1 MHSKFDTLGADAYDG
16 MMGRWSRRLAP
27 QFLDF
32 AGVRDGECVIDI
44 GCGTGSLTFAVLER
58 ANVNRIDAVDLNAGF
73 LEALRQRTADS
84 RVAIQH
90 GDACALPFGDAVFD
104 RAFSLLVLQHL
115 SDGERSVREM
125 YRVLRP
131 GGTAAAAVWDT
142 FGGMPTQ
149 RVFWDTIAA
158 LEPSAGDRRAAAHGK
173 PNTEQGQIKNAF
185 VRAGFE
191 GVVETTLTIRMD
203 FESFED
209 YWHPQ
214 VFGQGDTAQ
223 WLTALPGAIQDR
235 LQSAVRAAYLCN
247 RPDGPRSFATV
258 AWAVKGQRA
267 RVASGEC

>member
-1 MHSKFDTLGADAYDG
+1 MHSKFDTLAADAYDR

-27 QFLDF
+27 LFLDF
-32 AGVRDGECVIDI
+32 AGVRDGERVIDI

-58 ANVNRIDAVDLNAGF
+58 ANIRHIDAVDLNVGF
-73 LEALRQRTADS
+73 LEALRHRNTDP
-84 RVAIQH
+84 RVVTQH
-90 GDACALPFGDAVFD
+90 GDACALPFADAVFE

-115 SDGERSVREM
+115 SEGGRAVGEM

-131 GGTAAAAVWDT
+131 GGAAAAAVWDT

-185 VRAGFE
+185 LGAGFQD
-191 GVVETTLTIRMD
+191 VVETTLTIRMD
-203 FESFED
+203 FKNFED

-214 VFGQGDTAQ
+214 IFGQGDTAQ
-223 WLTALPGAIQDR
+223 WLTALPGAVQDR

-258 AWAVKGQRA
+258 AWAVRGQRPQQ
-267 RVASGEC
+267 G

>member
-1 MHSKFDTLGADAYDG
+1 MASKFDTLAADAYDG

-32 AGVRDGECVIDI
+32 TGVRDGERVIDI
-44 GCGTGSLTFAVLER
+44 GCGTGSLTFAVLEC
-58 ANVNRIDAVDLNAGF
+58 ANVGRIDAVDLNDGF
-73 LEALRQRTADS
+73 LEALGRHTTDP
-84 RVAIQH
+84 RVATQH
-90 GDACALPFGDAVFD
+90 GDACALPFADAVFD

-115 SDGERSVREM
+115 SDGERAVGEM

-173 PNTEQGQIKNAF
+173 PMTERGQIKNAF
-185 VRAGFE
+185 LRAGFQD
-191 GVVETTLTIRMD
+191 VVEATLTIRMD

-223 WLTALPGAIQDR
+223 WLAALPSVVQDR

-258 AWAVKGQRA
+258 AWAVRGQRPQK
-267 RVASGEC
+267 G

>member
-1 MHSKFDTLGADAYDG
+1 MPSKFDALAADAYDA

-27 QFLDF
+27 QFLGF
-32 AGVRDGECVIDI
+32 AGVRDGERVIDI

-58 ANVNRIDAVDLNAGF
+58 ANVERIDAVDLNAGF
-73 LEALRQRTADS
+73 LEALRRRTTDP

-90 GDACALPFGDAVFD
+90 GDACALPFPDTTFD

-115 SDGERSVREM
+115 SEGARAVTEM

-131 GGTAAAAVWDT
+131 GGTGAAAVWDT

-149 RVFWDTIAA
+149 RLFWDTIAA
-158 LEPSAGDRRAAAHGK
+158 IEPSAGDRRAAAHGK
-173 PNTEQGQIKNAF
+173 PMTEQGQIQNAF
-185 VRAGFE
+185 IRAGFQD
-191 GVVETTLTIRMD
+191 VVETTLTIRMD
-203 FESFED
+203 FERFED

-223 WLTALPGAIQDR
+223 WFTNLPADVRHR
-235 LQSAVRAAYLCN
+235 LESAVREAYLCN

-258 AWAVKGQRA
+258 AWAVRGHRA
-267 RVASGEC
+267 QGA